1 MCLTA
6 QSVMDCDNKYQQLCF
21 LTHVE
26 EQLSTTLSFQCQL
39 LKTLSSIELTTTQQ
53 SMLHDMLS
61 EQALPVSFQSAR
73 IQTTAQLAQRLFV
86 YNLGTM
92 LH

>member
-1 MCLTA
+1 MCLTTE
-6 QSVMDCDNKYQQLCF
+6 SVIDCDNKYQQLCL

-39 LKTLSSIELTTTQQ
+39 LKTLSSKELTTQQ
-53 SMLHDMLS
+53 SILHDMLS
-61 EQALPVSFQSAR
+61 AQVLPVSFQSAH
-73 IQTTAQLAQRLFV
+73 IETTAQLAQRSFD